1 MEAPEKVEIMD
12 GGGKFKFSVPVEF
25 CMLQPF

>member
-12 GGGKFKFSVPVEF
+12 DGGKFKFSVPVEF
-25 CMLQPF
+25 